1 MVALVKN
8 VSAGASKTKV
18 LNLIYGGGEA
28 GKPSFTHHAEDNM
41 KNTSSKHK
49 WQQKWRFLQKCLTF
63 ATLRG
68 MFVTEVMAFIKYM
81 LLVLM
86 IYT

>member
-1 MVALVKN
+1 MVALGKK
-8 VSAGASKTKV
+8 KTKV
-18 LNLIYGGGEA
+18 LSLVYDGGEA

-49 WQQKWRFLQKCLTF
+49 WQQKWRFLPKCLTF
-63 ATLRG
+63 ASLRG
-68 MFVTEVMAFIKYM
+68 MFVAEVMAFFKYM

>member
-1 MVALVKN
+1 MLGLV
-8 VSAGASKTKV
+8 
-18 LNLIYGGGEA
+18 YDGGEA
-28 GKPSFTHHAEDNM
+28 GEPSFIHHAEDNM
-41 KNTSSKHK
+41 KTATSSEHK

-68 MFVTEVMAFIKYM
+68 MLVTEVMASIKYI

>member
-1 MVALVKN
+1 M
-8 VSAGASKTKV
+8 SAWTPKTKV
-18 LNLIYGGGEA
+18 LSLVYDGGEA
-28 GKPSFTHHAEDNM
+28 GKPSLTHHAEDNM

-68 MFVTEVMAFIKYM
+68 IFVTEVMAFIKYM

-86 IYT
+86 IYG

>member
-1 MVALVKN
+1 M
-8 VSAGASKTKV
+8 SFGAPKTKV
-18 LNLIYGGGEA
+18 LSLVYEIDEA

-49 WQQKWRFLQKCLTF
+49 WQQKWRFLPKCLTF
-63 ATLRG
+63 ASLRG
-68 MFVTEVMAFIKYM
+68 MFVADVMAFIKYV